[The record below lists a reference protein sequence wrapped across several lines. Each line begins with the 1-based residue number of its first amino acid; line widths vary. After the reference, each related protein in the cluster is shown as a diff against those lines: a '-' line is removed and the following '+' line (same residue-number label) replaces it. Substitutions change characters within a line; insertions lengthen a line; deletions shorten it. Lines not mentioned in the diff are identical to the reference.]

1 MRFQME
7 KLYLS
12 NEKLILYKEVTKDS
26 VIKKQ
31 MKDWNR
37 ISIFTVILF
46 ASSILVIG
54 MNLYN

>member
-31 MKDWNR
+31 MKDWNK